1 METFLF
7 KVPLADF
14 IGARLTIDW
23 PWSYYFVAVL
33 GIALIVYLAFGYLAL
48 IRATTS
54 SRSMTSWLIK
64 TAIFSLLLFLL
75 LRPTLRLETSEPA
88 PDRLAIVLDNSISMT
103 IADGDDG
110 LTRAQQLLSQ
120 FDVDTGV
127 ASKALRKKFEV
138 EHYRFDADTERL
150 QNQEV
155 PDFNGSISD
164 SSRALGAFA
173 AKGIST
179 VVMVSDGNSSGTS
192 LDESLD
198 ALIASGVRVFT
209 VGVGTER
216 FEGELGLDKLALPE
230 QALTDDV
237 VVAEIDIAHR
247 GLTEESVELVVEE
260 DGAILKKHQVTL
272 NSGKSHT
279 RVSIPLS
286 FDKAG
291 QRQLSFRLPGREG
304 ELITANNTIE
314 RSVNITDDKFRVLH
328 FEGEPRFEVK
338 FIRRA
343 LNDDANIRLTSL
355 IRTADSKFFRIGL
368 QDKSELIDGF
378 PTEREELYRFDA
390 IILGSVE
397 RSLMSDQQL
406 ELLRDF
412 VSVRGGGLLLLGG
425 AGAYAEGGY
434 TDSIL
439 QDMLPVQLEKPSSSG
454 VTRVKVS
461 PTSMG
466 EEADLL
472 SGVVTQTGVVDSDDS
487 IVGWQKLPELT
498 IINPIRRAKAGATVL
513 LEGYNQNRDKFI
525 VLATHRYGYGTV
537 AALPVRDT
545 WRWQINAQIE
555 PDDTTHEALWRRLLR
570 TLVTGTRRKVEIRT
584 SVRNGAVGQ
593 NVELAVATLD
603 KSYKAASANPD
614 VKVEVTS
621 PGGLVETVTA
631 SAIAGKPGYYQ
642 TNVNTSQPG
651 RYEFTVPAADSST
664 ASDTDSSNSDQNF
677 YSKSAATHIDVEV
690 NGNELRNAERNS
702 AALKHIAERTGG
714 AYFDIASLEELPDRI
729 DATQQT
735 RQVSRRV
742 SLADAPILLALL
754 LLLIAVELLLR
765 RRWRLA

>member
-7 KVPLADF
+7 KVPLADY

-23 PWSYYFVAVL
+23 PWSYYFLAVL
-33 GIALIVYLAFGYLAL
+33 AIALIVYLALGYLAL
-48 IRATTS
+48 IRSTS
-54 SRSMTSWLIK
+54 SARSITSWLIK

-110 LTRAQQLLSQ
+110 TTRAQQLLSQ
-120 FDVDTGV
+120 FDVDTGA
-127 ASKALRKKFEV
+127 ASNALRKKFEV

-150 QNQEV
+150 QKQEI
-155 PDFNGSISD
+155 PDFNGPISD
-164 SSRALGAFA
+164 SGRALAAFA
-173 AKGIST
+173 TKGIST
-179 VVMVSDGNSSGTS
+179 LVLVSDGNGSGTS
-192 LDESLD
+192 LDTSLD
-198 ALIASGVRVFT
+198 ALIAAGVRVFT
-209 VGVGTER
+209 VGVGAEY
-216 FEGELGLDKLALPE
+216 FEGELGLNKLALPE

-260 DGAILKKHQVTL
+260 DGAILKKQQIIL
-272 NSGKSHT
+272 DSGKSHT
-279 RVSIPLS
+279 RVSIPMS
-286 FDKAG
+286 FDTAG
-291 QRQLSFRLPGREG
+291 QRQLSFRLPGRDG
-304 ELITANNTIE
+304 ELISANNTIE
-314 RSVNITDDKFRVLH
+314 RSINITDEKFRILH

-343 LNDDANIRLTSL
+343 LSDDANIRLTSL

-368 QDKSELIDGF
+368 EDKSELIDGF

-390 IILGSVE
+390 VILGSVD

-406 ELLRDF
+406 ELLREF

-425 AGAYAEGGY
+425 AGAFAEGGY
-434 TDSIL
+434 TDSVL
-439 QDMLPVQLEKPSSSG
+439 QDMLPVQLEKSSSSG

-466 EEADLL
+466 DEADLL

-487 IVGWQKLPELT
+487 MVGWQKLPELT

-513 LEGYNQNRDKFI
+513 LEGYNQNRDQFI

-570 TLVTGTRRKVEIRT
+570 TLVTGSRRKLEIRSPIRT
-584 SVRNGAVGQ
+584 GAVGQ

-603 KSYKAASANPD
+603 RSYEATTSSPD
-614 VKVEVTS
+614 VKVEVTT
-621 PGGLVETVTA
+621 PGGLVETITA
-631 SAIAGKPGYYQ
+631 NAIAGKPGYYRASVS
-642 TNVNTSQPG
+642 TPQPG
-651 RYEFTVPAADSST
+651 RYEFKVPAADASIADDT
-664 ASDTDSSNSDQNF
+664 ASSIPEQDS
-677 YSKSAATHIDVEV
+677 YGKSAATHIDVEA

-714 AYFDIASLEELPDRI
+714 AYFDITSLEELPDQI

-742 SLADAPILLALL
+742 SLASLLNFYFAVAGAWPDE
-754 LLLIAVELLLR
+754 IAFSI
-765 RRWRLA
+765 